1 MPSKS
6 SADAASPS
14 AAALGVR
21 KSLADAASPSAA
33 ALGVRVRE
41 LEKFK
46 MRRSSSVPAN
56 STNSVF
62 KRVASQLPP
71 SLNFRGELLDADAVA
86 RVASSAEREKTP
98 AALDLRSASF
108 LSDEAVCQLAAVL
121 ARGLLAR
128 VDLRRC
134 SGLTADAR
142 ATLERAADKGGA
154 RRRVVRGRGRTGAAG
169 RQGAVAGDAAVA
181 VGGRRGGRSG
191 AAQAG
196 AAGRGPHRSAG
207 HRAPR
212 RCRRGGGA
220 GAAHQAEG
228 ADAGA
233 AAVAGAHAEHGEH
246 AQPAR
251 AAGVGARR
259 RRLRGAPPRGCRN
272 HGVAG

>member
-1 MPSKS
+1 MPS
-6 SADAASPS
+6 
-14 AAALGVR
+14 

-56 STNSVF
+56 STSNSVF
-62 KRVASQLPP
+62 KRVARSPPP

-154 RRRVVRGRGRTGAAG
+154 RLVASSADDARAGAAG
-169 RQGAVAGDAAVA
+169 RQGAVAGQAAVA

>member
-154 RRRVVRGRGRTGAAG
+154 RLVASSADEAAPAPPAAKAPSPATPPSPSAAAAAAAPVRRPALPAEARTGRPGTARPAAT
-169 RQGAVAGDAAVA
+169 
-181 VGGRRGGRSG
+181 
-191 AAQAG
+191 
-196 AAGRGPHRSAG
+196 
-207 HRAPR
+207 
-212 RCRRGGGA
+212 
-220 GAAHQAEG
+220 AE
-228 ADAGA
+228 
-233 AAVAGAHAEHGEH
+233 EEE
-246 AQPAR
+246 PAR
-251 AAGVGARR
+251 RIKRKAPTPVPPPSQVRMRSTVSMPNLRARPASAPCS
-259 RRLRGAPPRGCRN
+259 RRLRRATSRLPN